1 MKGPRSVAN
10 WTTPNTKSLIRRKNS
25 IKSFQNLNFNYQILA
40 GNKKKILKHFL
51 KLGLRSPNMYP
62 YQITLKVL
70 DHWFSSHFF
79 QVRQTLW
86 VYSIS
91 SIYHQNVI
99 LQDPVLI
106 DSPYDKRYKR
116 AWRNS
121 LGYLQS
127 ISEIKCWLLY
137 K

>member
-1 MKGPRSVAN
+1 MAFQISV
-10 WTTPNTKSLIRRKNS
+10 
-25 IKSFQNLNFNYQILA
+25 
-40 GNKKKILKHFL
+40 
-51 KLGLRSPNMYP
+51 
-62 YQITLKVL
+62 
-70 DHWFSSHFF
+70 
-79 QVRQTLW
+79 
-86 VYSIS
+86 SIS

-127 ISEIKCWLLY
+127 ISEIKC
-137 K
+137 